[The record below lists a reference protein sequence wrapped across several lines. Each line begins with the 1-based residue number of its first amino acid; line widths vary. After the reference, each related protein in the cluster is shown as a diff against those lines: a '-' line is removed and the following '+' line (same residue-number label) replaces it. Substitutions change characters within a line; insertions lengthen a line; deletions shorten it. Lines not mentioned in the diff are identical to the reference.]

1 VRTGK
6 KVFFHEDLNLKGLS
20 KRNQAKPTPNPPP
33 TPSQEG
39 GGGGFDAAFG
49 NFFKTLDYI
58 AAKAGA
64 VVIPQKPAYS
74 SMILCY
80 RNEAIFTD
88 INIRNYWDEKESLM
102 VDRDVN
108 AAINLKRLGLGIFP
122 SIKRRSGKID
132 IVGTMSDSTT
142 KEILNT
148 LIGL

>member
-1 VRTGK
+1 MAKGQ
-6 KVFFHEDLNLKGLS
+6 ENLALKWL
-20 KRNQAKPTPNPPP
+20 
-33 TPSQEG
+33 
-39 GGGGFDAAFG
+39 DAAFG

-58 AAKAGA
+58 ARKAGA

-80 RNEAIFTD
+80 RNEVIFTD
-88 INIRNYWDEKESLM
+88 CRIRDYWDEKESLM

-108 AAINLKRLGLGIFP
+108 AAINLKRLGLDIFP
-122 SIKRRSGKID
+122 SIKRRSGNLVM
-132 IVGTMSDSTT
+132 VGTMPDSTT